1 MHLLGRDTAMTDF
14 LSIVPNLSIGVIA
27 IGALVYTVII
37 FNKSQ
42 TSLIEKHGQAIEKG
56 QEALRQ
62 VEADVRRFLT
72 DQLSQNTIALQENTK
87 IMARVIK
94 RLPELDI

>member
-1 MHLLGRDTAMTDF
+1 MQDF
-14 LSIVPNLSIGVIA
+14 LSILPNLSIGVVA
-27 IGALVYTVII
+27 ICGLVYVVVIH
-37 FNKSQ
+37 NKSQ
-42 TSLIEKHGQAIEKG
+42 AGLIDKNSEANEKNQN
-56 QEALRQ
+56 ALRQ

-94 RLPELDI
+94 RLPELES